1 MNSLLNRMVGSAT
14 SFVNSSTQT
23 LLASLGQNGAAGGG
37 AAGSANAPPL
47 MSGPNCQL
55 NAQDRRT
62 VDKCYR
68 AMETVIRLCQQPRLN
83 LKNSPPFILDILPDI
98 YNLLNTIFANEPNIL
113 QDNLYLRLFLSNLT
127 LKCKQTVKLFKT
139 YRDQIFDEGT
149 SGRRHLTKNSLIF
162 AHMLSELKSQFPE
175 GKFVGN
181 KFRITKRQAEEFWLN
196 TFGDRTIVS
205 WEEFRSEL
213 NKVHQFGVGLETA
226 ALKNTIDLTC
236 NDHISNFEFDVF
248 TRLFHPWPSLI
259 KNWQLLAVTHPAYMA
274 FMTYEEVKQR
284 LQQFS
289 GKPGSYLFRLSCTR
303 LGQWAIGYVAPDG
316 KIYQTIPQN
325 KSLIQSLVD
334 GSREGFYL
342 YPNGRNKNM
351 DLSYVSQFPPESGK
365 VQVSSEQY
373 QIYCEMGTTFELCK
387 ICDERNKNCK
397 LEPCGH
403 LLCKLCLI
411 SWQEKADGEKN
422 CPFCRCEIKGTESI
436 VIESYDPC
444 PSSSTLL
451 TNGHTKQRS
460 RAEAQQHNSK
470 AAAATTTTPSSS
482 MAPEKPKVP
491 PQPPPRRVA
500 NLQLHSR
507 TTCSTVPATVPSLN
521 CPATPTP
528 PPPIPPKRSSH
539 SPPVGSGVG
548 TSSAANAV
556 TDQNSGNTNPIIGSL
571 MERRGSLLDEIM
583 AESEEK
589 SRRQCANNNSNNN
602 NDGSSTAANAEA
614 GGAADQHQRQQQ
626 FGDFMCLDFGG
637 DQTKTAAERQQR

>member
-1 MNSLLNRMVGSAT
+1 MVGSAA
-14 SFVNSSTQT
+14 SLVSSSTQT
-23 LLASLGQNGAAGGG
+23 LLASLGQNGATGG
-37 AAGSANAPPL
+37 ASGSNSPPL
-47 MSGPNCQL
+47 MSGPNCL
-55 NAQDRRT
+55 LSPQDRRT

-68 AMETVIRLCQQPRLN
+68 CMETVIRQCQQPRLN

-98 YNLLNTIFANEPNIL
+98 YNLLNSILANEPAIL
-113 QDNLYLRLFLSNLT
+113 QENLYLRLFISNLT
-127 LKCKQTVKLFKT
+127 LKCKQTIKLFKT
-139 YRDQIFDEGT
+139 YRDQIFEEGT
-149 SGRRHLTKNSLIF
+149 SGRRHLIKNSLIF
-162 AHMLSELKSQFPE
+162 AHMLSELKAQFPE
-175 GKFVGN
+175 RKFVGN

-196 TFGDRTIVS
+196 SFGNRTIVS

-213 NKVHQFGVGLETA
+213 NNVHQFGVGLETA

-248 TRLFHPWPSLI
+248 TRLFHPWPSVI

-334 GSREGFYL
+334 GNREGFYL

-351 DLSYVSQFPPESGK
+351 DLSYALQCPAESGK

-387 ICDERNKNCK
+387 ICDERNKNVK

-403 LLCKLCLI
+403 LLCKLCLL

-422 CPFCRCEIKGTESI
+422 CPFCRCEIKGTEGI

-444 PSSSTLL
+444 PPASTLNG
-451 TNGHTKQRS
+451 TNKRS
-460 RAEAQQHNSK
+460 RGEQQQNWK
-470 AAAATTTTPSSS
+470 AFSPAPDTQKVAA
-482 MAPEKPKVP
+482 
-491 PQPPPRRVA
+491 PQPPPRRTMAA
-500 NLQLHSR
+500 NQCHR
-507 TTCSTVPATVPSLN
+507 ACSTSSTLSSPTSPPA
-521 CPATPTP
+521 

-539 SPPVGSGVG
+539 SPPGD
-548 TSSAANAV
+548 TAAAAGGQSLN
-556 TDQNSGNTNPIIGSL
+556 NSHQQIIGSL
-571 MERRGSLLDEIM
+571 MERRGSLLDEVM
-583 AESEEK
+583 AESD
-589 SRRQCANNNSNNN
+589 SRRQC
-602 NDGSSTAANAEA
+602 DGGTDALASTR
-614 GGAADQHQRQQQ
+614 GDDQQRQQ
-626 FGDFMCLDFGG
+626 FDDFMCLDFGAQQTTTTTERHLNNKHS
-637 DQTKTAAERQQR
+637 DQNTGKAGGGSIH